1 MRCHLNNTLLCY
13 KFTKD
18 KTQAMK
24 APKVQAAF
32 RFDKELTELVKEK
45 AKAQHKS
52 LNNNIEFLLL
62 I

>member
-1 MRCHLNNTLLCY
+1 
-13 KFTKD
+13 
-18 KTQAMK
+18 MK